1 LREKELNYAG
11 GEMVKYEMIDLP
23 IIAIIGKEGLCAKEK
38 ELFISERRPERNV
51 YCGYDCSMWAGL

>member
-23 IIAIIGKEGLCAKEK
+23 IIAIIGNKDGH
-38 ELFISERRPERNV
+38 
-51 YCGYDCSMWAGL
+51 